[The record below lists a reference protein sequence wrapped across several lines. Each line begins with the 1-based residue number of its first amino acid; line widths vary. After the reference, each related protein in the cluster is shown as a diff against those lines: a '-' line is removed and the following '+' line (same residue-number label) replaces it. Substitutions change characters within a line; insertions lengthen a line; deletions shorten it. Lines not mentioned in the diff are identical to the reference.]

1 MIALGQGQVSFLPNG
16 ENGYIDLTQG
26 RGLHKVEVGHT
37 KWDPCFS
44 TLKKKK
50 RDRNKDRIFL
60 KFCKNEDNLK
70 IIRERWIWSRYIHE
84 NFKK

>member
-44 TLKKKK
+44 TVKKK
-50 RDRNKDRIFL
+50 RETEIKIESSWSFARM
-60 KFCKNEDNLK
+60 K
-70 IIRERWIWSRYIHE
+70 IIW
-84 NFKK
+84 K